1 MIHTDVCGLLSIGI
15 KYGYIYFIIFIDDY
29 FRYGYLYLMKYKSE
43 FFERFKEFK
52 AEVENQLGKSIKVF
66 RSDRGGEYL
75 STEF

>member
-1 MIHTDVCGLLSIGI
+1 MIYTDVCGLFSIGI

-52 AEVENQLGKSIKVF
+52 AEVEN
-66 RSDRGGEYL
+66 
-75 STEF
+75 